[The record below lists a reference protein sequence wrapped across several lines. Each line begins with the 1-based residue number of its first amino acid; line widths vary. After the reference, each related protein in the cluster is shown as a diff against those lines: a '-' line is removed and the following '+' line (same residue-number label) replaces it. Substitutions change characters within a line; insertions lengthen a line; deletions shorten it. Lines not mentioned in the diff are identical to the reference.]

1 MTVQPPTGSKSLLV
15 LFFRKELLASLL
27 LALSACDNMIHQQKK
42 AAYADRTVGPGPTP
56 KETVDYRTRPVT
68 PPPVTL
74 ALLERGQQR
83 FRIYCTPC
91 HSELGDGHGMIVQ
104 RGFPP
109 PPSYHSDRLRRVPVA
124 HIYDVITNGYGA
136 MYSFAYRVQPA
147 DRWAI
152 AAYIRA
158 LQRSQ
163 DASLADLTADQK
175 AALQ

>member
-1 MTVQPPTGSKSLLV
+1 M
-15 LFFRKELLASLL
+15 RRWLLAAAALPALL
-27 LALSACDNMIHQQKK
+27 GGCDNMIHQEKK
-42 AAYADRTVGPGPTP
+42 NAYADSSVGPGKTP
-56 KETVDYRTRPVT
+56 AGTVDYRSRKVA

-91 HSELGDGHGMIVQ
+91 HSEVGDGRGMIVQ

-109 PPSYHSDRLRRVPVA
+109 PPSYHIARLRDAPVE
-124 HIYDVITNGYGA
+124 HFYDVITNGYGV
-136 MYSFAYRVQPA
+136 MYSFAYRVQPE

-163 DASLADLTADQK
+163 DATAADLTPEERL
-175 AALQ
+175 ALR

>member
-1 MTVQPPTGSKSLLV
+1 MTTQPKQKVYTPLVAPAKTPDDTVQFEAKP
-15 LFFRKELLASLL
+15 
-27 LALSACDNMIHQQKK
+27 
-42 AAYADRTVGPGPTP
+42 AA
-56 KETVDYRTRPVT
+56 

-109 PPSYHSDRLRRVPVA
+109 PPSYHIDRLRAAPVE
-124 HIYDVITNGYGA
+124 HFYDVITHGYGA
-136 MYSFAYRVQPA
+136 MYSYANRVQPA

-158 LQRSQ
+158 LQLSQ
-163 DASLADLTADQK
+163 HASIDDVPTDQRGK
-175 AALQ
+175 LR